1 MASCK
6 FCLTGT
12 SETWFGSWCKDCHK
26 LQRMIA
32 LFGVDKIMSIVET
45 VLIVDDSTQ
54 DDKIKEELKTELS
67 QREIC
72 NGFSILPFSVI
83 NFLLPTLHE

>member
-26 LQRMIA
+26 LQRIIA
-32 LFGVDKIMSIVET
+32 LFGVDKVMSIVET
-45 VLIVDDSTQ
+45 VLIVDEESQ

-67 QREIC
+67 QREYKLRERKQKKQKALEPI
-72 NGFSILPFSVI
+72 P
-83 NFLLPTLHE
+83 E